1 MNDMVKYARFLL
13 CGGLPLWSKETFA
26 LARKNYTQGAS
37 ESRALGYLFVDERYV
52 QTGGLFP
59 VGSVGHCGHTG
70 QSVFVHPESGLFVVV
85 LSDATKSV
93 MQKYGV
99 EKYAH
104 TMNMRAAIHSA
115 IKADL
120 NA

>member
-1 MNDMVKYARFLL
+1 MVKK
-13 CGGLPLWSKETFA
+13 GQTFKKYSPELKSLKTWIKSRVFA
-26 LARKNYTQGAS
+26 CGAS
-37 ESRALGYLFVDERYV
+37 ESRALGYLFVDERYA

-85 LSDATKSV
+85 LSDATKSG

-104 TMNMRAAIHSA
+104 TTNMRAAIHSA